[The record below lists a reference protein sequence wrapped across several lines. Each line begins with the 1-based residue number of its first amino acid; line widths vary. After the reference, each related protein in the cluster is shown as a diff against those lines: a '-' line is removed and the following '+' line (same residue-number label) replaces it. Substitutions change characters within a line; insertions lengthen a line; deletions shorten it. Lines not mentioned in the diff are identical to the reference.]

1 MTALHLREKRRDFIQ
16 YILRA
21 KTAQHYDTMVDL
33 FNEKKTV
40 EQWKRWTMKTLKY
53 LKGKEQRNGEQ
64 TV

>member
-33 FNEKKTV
+33 FNEKKT
-40 EQWKRWTMKTLKY
+40 RWTMKTLKY